1 MPVTMTSPASP
12 QAYLEIGLR
21 PVTATT
27 VHFSRRHRRIIATGS
42 GLSGLT
48 ATKAMK
54 HSQFDI
60 SDALVFLSR
69 FAAQG
74 SSHLTSQTWFHVIPA
89 TAAASTVFGVLVTL
103 CVAIGR
109 ERRVRR
115 GEHLDQHQNFTAA
128 QYFNCDG
135 RLPASHRTQKV
146 GADHVIHR
154 VA

>member
-27 VHFSRRHRRIIATGS
+27 VHFSRRRRRIVATGS

-74 SSHLTSQTWFHVIPA
+74 SSHLANQTWFHVIPA
-89 TAAASTVFGVLVTL
+89 IAAASTAFGVLVTL
-103 CVAIGR
+103 CVAISR
-109 ERRVRR
+109 ERRAGR
-115 GEHLDQHQNFTAA
+115 GESKDHQNFTAA
-128 QYFNCDG
+128 KYFNCDG
-135 RLPASHRTQKV
+135 RLRASHRTQKV